1 MAAGPLQIILFLGG
15 VLVGFAAI
23 RCSASHSALR
33 RVRRRAAFLL
43 VPMLAC
49 IVVPA
54 IALPGPAAVKDRTA
68 DQAAR
73 APAGKRRHHFIHL
86 TWHPPVKSPK
96 PVTGYNI
103 YRSSDRGKRF
113 KKLNTLPVRKPEY
126 TDWNVRHG
134 MTYLYY
140 VKSVDKEREESGPSN
155 RIQLT
160 VP

>member
-1 MAAGPLQIILFLGG
+1 
-15 VLVGFAAI
+15 
-23 RCSASHSALR
+23 
-33 RVRRRAAFLL
+33 
-43 VPMLAC
+43 MLAC

-54 IALPGPAAVKDRTA
+54 MALPGLAPVKDHTADQTTHQTA

-86 TWHPPVKSPK
+86 AWHPPVKSPK
-96 PVTGYNI
+96 PVTGYNV
-103 YRSSDRGKRF
+103 YRSNDGGKSF

-126 TDWNVRHG
+126 TDWRVRHG
-134 MTYLYY
+134 MTYFYF
-140 VKSVDKEREESGPSN
+140 VKSVDKEREESAPSN